1 MKSKLCVLLVT
12 CVLAA
17 ACAAPA
23 WSREKVSI
31 AMVLWR
37 GTTDSEKGFQIRLK
51 EFPQYD
57 FTFTVFDPNQ
67 YKNELTR
74 IVNSLE
80 PRKYTAI
87 YAFGTTVVQELK
99 KKFKDT
105 PIIFTAVSRPVE
117 AGLVKSWEHSDN
129 NVTGVSN
136 AVPMKSL
143 ITTLSQILKVK
154 RLGLLYN
161 PKEPN
166 AVIQQG
172 EHQRLQKELQYE
184 AVPVPIESRERVEEA
199 IDKLFAAKVDAV
211 ILPSDSMI
219 SNNAGIIIP
228 MLNRHKIPSIAS
240 IPEMA
245 NEHDALLGLGPDY
258 FELGKMCANKVI
270 AILGGEKPSNIPIGR
285 LERLHIV
292 VNLKTAKAIGVN
304 VPVQVLR
311 IAQVIRQ

>member
-1 MKSKLCVLLVT
+1 MKSKLCVLVIT

-23 WSREKVSI
+23 WSREKVNI

-37 GTTDSEKGFQIRLK
+37 GTTDSEKGFQIKLK
-51 EFPQYD
+51 ESVQYD

-67 YKNELTR
+67 DKQELAR
-74 IVNSLE
+74 IVNRLE
-80 PRKYTAI
+80 PGKYTAI

-117 AGLVKSWEHSDN
+117 AGLVKSWEHSEN
-129 NVTGVSN
+129 NVTGASN

-143 ITTLSQILKVK
+143 INTLSQILKVQ

-161 PKEPN
+161 PREPN
-166 AVIQQG
+166 AVIQRTELEG
-172 EHQRLQKELQYE
+172 LQKELHYE
-184 AVPVPIESRERVEEA
+184 AFAIPIESRERAEEA
-199 IDKLFAAKVDAV
+199 VDKVAAAKVDAV

-228 MLNRHKIPSIAS
+228 HLNKHKIPSIAS

-292 VNLKTAKAIGVN
+292 VNLRTAKAIGLN
-304 VPVQVLR
+304 VPVQILR